1 MGDEWYSVQKDYT
14 GDECLFTLM
23 KETLTGI
30 EECNS
35 SRFIKAND
43 YIEIL
48 FTDGNKEKHHVFID
62 KGLPKIFI
70 LYNRTYLPIAIS
82 DLPISILIR
91 FL

>member
-30 EECNS
+30 EEGNS

-43 YIEIL
+43 
-48 FTDGNKEKHHVFID
+48 
-62 KGLPKIFI
+62 
-70 LYNRTYLPIAIS
+70 
-82 DLPISILIR
+82 
-91 FL
+91 